1 MRPTVPAKDATK
13 RKGTLFIHTSRGV
26 LRVMHAQPWGRN
38 VGLFLED
45 GRFVTVDPKRELL
58 TTKGVK

>member
-1 MRPTVPAKDATK
+1 MRATITAREAAK
-13 RKGTLFIHTSRGV
+13 RKGALFIHTSRGT
-26 LRVMHAQPWGRN
+26 LRVMQATPWGRN

-58 TTKGVK
+58 TSKGVK